1 MKWHLES
8 WRKIYRT
15 CPPSWLRLSV
25 SARGLGSELLK
36 YAEDDGSIDVGNDPP
51 GLAVAYMLG
60 ARPREHKRIAED
72 VAELLRDGYLVH
84 QGQQLLIRNF
94 VEAQDRTPGAKRTA
108 EWRARKSEAQT
119 PQRDVSRTS
128 PDASHVTSHVTSH
141 VHTSE
146 TSIRSDPTRHETIR
160 REPPVG
166 PPGARAIASA
176 TATPFAA
183 KMVPASGTPSQGP
196 VGARETG
203 RETPAKPIGDRKRP
217 ATRMPPEPEV
227 DAWLAKLSIPPR
239 ASSVESAKFVDYHL
253 ARGSVMADWAAAWRT
268 WTRNSV
274 EFAQRAPA
282 RGRSL
287 GGIQPQSTLWRP
299 KAVNDPEDPLP
310 DAKPGELAL

>member
-1 MKWHLES
+1 MTWFKLDDKSAFHRKVLRAGNEAWGALCRAGCASSSEGTDGRITLDTALAIAPMKVWEKLIASGLVE
-8 WRKIYRT
+8 RT
-15 CPPSWLRLSV
+15 EGSSDLQIHDFLDWNPS
-25 SARGLGSELLK
+25 
-36 YAEDDGSIDVGNDPP
+36 AEQV
-51 GLAVAYMLG
+51 
-60 ARPREHKRIAED
+60 RQKRDA
-72 VAELLRDGYLVH
+72 
-84 QGQQLLIRNF
+84 
-94 VEAQDRTPGAKRTA
+94 
-108 EWRARKSEAQT
+108 RARAGAEGGRRSGQTRSKSEAIASAVAST
-119 PQRDVSRTS
+119 ERSDCFTVALHTGEPPSRTR
-128 PDASHVTSHVTSH
+128 PVPR
-141 VHTSE
+141 
-146 TSIRSDPTRHETIR
+146 SIRE
-160 REPPVG
+160 EPPVG
-166 PPGARAIASA
+166 PPGARPIAS
-176 TATPFAA
+176 TTETPVAA
-183 KMVPASGTPSQGP
+183 KMVPASGTPSQ
-196 VGARETG
+196 VQAGARETG
-203 RETPAKPIGDRKRP
+203 RETPAKTIGDRKRP

>member
-1 MKWHLES
+1 MRWHVES

-36 YAEDDGSIDVGNDPP
+36 YAEDDGSIDVGHDPP

-84 QGQQLLIRNF
+84 DGQQLLIRNF

-108 EWRARKSEAQT
+108 EWRARKTEGQT
-119 PQRDVSRTS
+119 SPGDVSRPS
-128 PDASHVTSHVTSH
+128 PPASHVTSHVTSR
-141 VHTSE
+141 VQTSE
-146 TSIRSDPTRHETIR
+146 TSIRSDTIRHDTNR
-160 REPPVG
+160 REPPLV
-166 PPGARAIASA
+166 PPPTPAIVSA
-176 TATPFAA
+176 TPRPPVAQ
-183 KMVPASGTPSQGP
+183 MVPASGTPSRGP
-196 VGARETG
+196 VELRETG

-217 ATRMPPEPEV
+217 ATRMPAEADV

-239 ASSVESAKFVDYHL
+239 ASSVEVAKFVDYHL

-268 WTRNSV
+268 WSRNSV

-310 DAKPGELAL
+310 DAKPGELTL